1 MRGRVSFPDCG
12 ESAMRTFARIVVR
25 LFLTGAAAL
34 MPFVVTVILAS
45 WVVRLADAYI
55 GPSSAFGRFLVTIV
69 GDSYKYPGYA
79 VGYFVVVLVI
89 ILLGFLVT
97 RATVGRLRKAVDR
110 TFARI
115 PLFGKIYTAVGQM
128 VELFGKKGDSGLA
141 RFGGVGQVRLGNV
154 KIFCM
159 LTSAQRYRLGDG
171 REYLLVFVPSSPI
184 PATGFNL
191 LVPVE
196 DFESLDIPVED
207 LAKIFMSVGLLG
219 PQVLS
224 YPPVV
229 TPPDVQENN
238 EFKNT

>member
-1 MRGRVSFPDCG
+1 
-12 ESAMRTFARIVVR
+12 
-25 LFLTGAAAL
+25 
-34 MPFVVTVILAS
+34 
-45 WVVRLADAYI
+45 
-55 GPSSAFGRFLVTIV
+55 
-69 GDSYKYPGYA
+69 
-79 VGYFVVVLVI
+79 
-89 ILLGFLVT
+89 
-97 RATVGRLRKAVDR
+97 
-110 TFARI
+110 
-115 PLFGKIYTAVGQM
+115 
-128 VELFGKKGDSGLA
+128 
-141 RFGGVGQVRLGNV
+141 
-154 KIFCM
+154 M